1 MTTEQ
6 KLAHIQWY
14 VDQVRKTNFKE
25 TKRHW
30 ISMGR
35 GACSAWFADMTITH
49 EHFKGF
55 EAVFNDLVEEA
66 I

>member
-14 VDQVRKTNFKE
+14 INQVDDSNNKATQ
-25 TKRHW
+25 RHY
-30 ISMGR
+30 ISMAR
-35 GACSAWFADMTITH
+35 GAAGAWLADMTITH
-49 EHFKGF
+49 EQFKEF
-55 EAVFNDLVEEA
+55 EVILNDLVEET